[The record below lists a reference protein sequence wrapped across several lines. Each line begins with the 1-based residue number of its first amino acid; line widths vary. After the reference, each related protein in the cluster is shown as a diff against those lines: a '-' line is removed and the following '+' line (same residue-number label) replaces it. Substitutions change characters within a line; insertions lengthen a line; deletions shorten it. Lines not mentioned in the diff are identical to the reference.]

1 MRSIPS
7 VQAWSPAGRSGIHRV
22 VYCRGGLSEDSPPPL
37 TFHPAQ
43 PLCVLLWQWSGRFD
57 WQPVDREGIP
67 ERLHTP
73 VSGPLIVRG
82 PMSTPCRTIVEGAPA
97 QLWVWLYPDG
107 LERALGIPPDSL
119 RDNWEPWQPSPTN
132 RRQAE
137 ACTRIVAEGWTPATG
152 GRLAEL
158 LGEADLQL
166 VPNSRPASLTAWR
179 KRLQGLLHPP
189 LSKYGQ
195 RTAQR
200 RHRRL
205 CGMTAQELDRLA
217 KVDAALQ
224 KLLGG
229 PTPLKGQL
237 GRVASEC
244 GFCDQSYLIRSVRQ
258 ATGWSPTELR
268 KGVAGD
274 ASFWPYR
281 ALYTAQAGRADPAEA
296 SRARLDVATSGW
308 VRTAR

>member
-7 VQAWSPAGRSGIHRV
+7 VHAWSPAGRSVIHRV
-22 VYCRGGLSEDSPPPL
+22 VYCRGGLSEGFPPPL

-73 VSGPLIVRG
+73 VSGHLVVRG
-82 PMSTPCRTIVEGAPA
+82 PMSTPWRTIAEGAPE

-107 LERALGIPPDSL
+107 LERALGIRPGSL
-119 RDNWEPWQPSPTN
+119 RDDWEPWHPSPTN
-132 RRQAE
+132 RRQSE
-137 ACTRIVAEGWTPATG
+137 ACAGIFAEGWTPATG

-158 LGEADLQL
+158 LGETDLQL
-166 VPNSRPASLTAWR
+166 VPNSRPPSLTAWR
-179 KRLQGLLHPP
+179 RRLQGLLHQT
-189 LSKYGQ
+189 LSKCGL
-195 RTAQR
+195 RTAHR

-268 KGVAGD
+268 KGVAGN

-281 ALYTAQAGRADPAEA
+281 ALYPPLAERTDSAEAGRASLEA
-296 SRARLDVATSGW
+296 ATSRRVST
-308 VRTAR
+308 VR